1 MSKILFVCL
10 GNICRSPLAEAI
22 FYAQCAEKELDH
34 LTDSAGTA
42 AYHIGENP
50 DIRSIE
56 TAQKNDIPI
65 SHKARKFIASDF
77 KYFDYVIAMDENN
90 YIDMKSISDVEPDN
104 LYLLREFDESNNG
117 NMNVPDPYYGGI
129 DGFNLIYDIMSRS
142 INSFIEF
149 IEADKSDT

>member
-1 MSKILFVCL
+1 MSKILFICL

-22 FYAQCAEKELDH
+22 FNAQCTTKELDH
-34 LTDSAGTA
+34 KADSAGTA

-56 TAQKNDIPI
+56 TALKNDIPI
-65 SHKARKFIASDF
+65 SHKARKFIVSDF
-77 KYFDYVIAMDENN
+77 IDFDYVIAMDENN
-90 YIDMKSISDVEPDN
+90 YNDMKSINAVEPDN
-104 LYLLREFDESNNG
+104 LYLLREFDENNTG

-129 DGFNLIYDIMSRS
+129 DGFNLIYEMMSRS
-142 INSFIEF
+142 INKFIEF